1 MNQLWISSLCVLCT
15 AFTGPS
21 LLAQSSTIP
30 KGLDKKEGNTESW
43 AGFRFAPA
51 RIQSFIK
58 LGTLPFTKKV
68 LRGLKVR
75 RDGMRT
81 TTFQSHSN
89 PISITLSAKAPLTA
103 FRFPNVESFHN
114 NLGKDATQVL
124 NKKLVHFPSLSRP
137 RTPPAL
143 FNVDLPFNKPFP
155 LLQPTGLI
163 IDLKVYSSAT
173 QSSYWMADAEGQ
185 RISTSPFGHRKS
197 LGVGCPRDFYS
208 YATLVYPGSGP
219 LKTYGFSRTTKVR
232 IGMIWF
238 GSSTSHWG
246 TTPLPYTI
254 PSTTCSVYNDAFIV
268 KATLTNP
275 KLAGRMEVNWGTFLP
290 WERIAGL
297 KFPFQMAV
305 WDPGF
310 NRVDFRLSRGN
321 VLTVGNGF
329 PKTLQAFE
337 IYNYQSSNRKVDPDT
352 AKPYFY
358 RYATTIFQAY

>member
-1 MNQLWISSLCVLCT
+1 M
-15 AFTGPS
+15 
-21 LLAQSSTIP
+21 
-30 KGLDKKEGNTESW
+30 DKKEGNSESW

-51 RIQSFIK
+51 RVQSFFK
-58 LGTLPFTKKV
+58 LSALPFQGKTIK
-68 LRGLKVR
+68 GLKIR

-81 TTFQSHSN
+81 TTFQAHSN
-89 PISITLSAKAPLTA
+89 PITLTLSAKAPIET
-103 FRFPNVESFHN
+103 FRFPSVASFN
-114 NLGKDATQVL
+114 KNLGKDATQVL
-124 NKKLVHFPSLSRP
+124 TKKVILFPRLVRP
-137 RTPPAL
+137 QTPPAP
-143 FNVDLPFNKPFP
+143 FSVDLPFAKPFT
-155 LLQPTGLI
+155 LSQATGLI
-163 IDLKVYSSAT
+163 VDMKVYASAT

-185 RISTSPFGHRKS
+185 RIFSSPFGQRKS

-232 IGMIWF
+232 VGMVWF
-238 GSSTSHWG
+238 GSSTSRWG

-268 KATLTNP
+268 KATLTDP
-275 KLAGRMEVNWGTFLP
+275 KKAGRMEVDWGTFLP

-305 WDPGF
+305 WDPDF
-310 NRVDFRLSRGN
+310 NRVEFRLSRGN
-321 VLTVGNGF
+321 VFTVGRGF

-337 IYNYQSSNRKVDPDT
+337 LYNYQSTFRKVDPDQ

-358 RYATTIFQAY
+358 RYTATIFQAY